1 MQRMSNVGITI
12 SKIFE
17 RFVPDPF
24 VIAILLT
31 VFTAVMALLFG
42 DFEGD
47 SKIYSLLDSWRDSK
61 NGIWKLLAFAMQ
73 MCLILVTGYALAT
86 TRSVKKCIDALSTIP
101 TNTASAA
108 ALVGFIACV
117 CGLLNWGLGLIVGAL
132 LAREVGFSLQRR
144 NIKAH
149 YPLIVASGYVGLLV
163 WHGGLSGSAPLSM
176 TTIEGASKVVPE
188 EYLESVSAVLLS
200 DSIGSPLNF
209 FISGGML
216 VLIPLILL
224 LLAPKRVEDI
234 RTIDEFGVD
243 PAPEYEPTTER
254 TFPDSLNHSPVIA
267 WLLALPLLLALWR
280 YVWVSGIDRIGL
292 DEITLFM
299 LGIGLLLHGSPV
311 SYMQAVTRGAKGC
324 AGIIIQ
330 FPLYAG
336 IMAMMVASGLMGQ
349 LTELL
354 LSIGSQDT
362 IPILTMMVVDS
373 GQFKRRLL
381 LKVGYRRA
389 YLQAQWSWR
398 LRMAMN
404 LQICCNRSGHFHC
417 LLLLESALEISLAIQ
432 HSSWLLLVFGSLLDC
447 GLLANGNCQS

>member
-224 LLAPKRVEDI
+224 LLAPKR
-234 RTIDEFGVD
+234 
-243 PAPEYEPTTER
+243 
-254 TFPDSLNHSPVIA
+254 
-267 WLLALPLLLALWR
+267 
-280 YVWVSGIDRIGL
+280 
-292 DEITLFM
+292 
-299 LGIGLLLHGSPV
+299 
-311 SYMQAVTRGAKGC
+311 
-324 AGIIIQ
+324 
-330 FPLYAG
+330 
-336 IMAMMVASGLMGQ
+336 
-349 LTELL
+349 
-354 LSIGSQDT
+354 
-362 IPILTMMVVDS
+362 
-373 GQFKRRLL
+373 
-381 LKVGYRRA
+381 
-389 YLQAQWSWR
+389 
-398 LRMAMN
+398 
-404 LQICCNRSGHFHC
+404 
-417 LLLLESALEISLAIQ
+417 
-432 HSSWLLLVFGSLLDC
+432 
-447 GLLANGNCQS
+447 